1 MIRIDHV
8 GSTDGTNGA
17 NGANGTHAVANGTS
31 SNRPLGVLIIGAG
44 IGGLTAAIALR
55 KQGHDVQIFEQSAFS
70 RETGAAIHLAPN
82 TNGILRRLGIFAEEF
97 GANPMEKMTEYTA
110 TGEITRTIDLREP
123 NKEWQH
129 AWLLAH
135 RIELHNKLK
144 TAATNPKESGSVQ
157 LITSSKVVNIDPVS
171 ATVALEDGT
180 KIKGDLVIGADGVHS
195 VARTV
200 VAGDGY
206 KPFGSGKSA
215 FRFLVPRQLA
225 LEDPVTKPF
234 AETQGNL
241 LIWYGNDR
249 RVVMYPTSDNSILN
263 FVCIHPEAET
273 SDDSGEGWD
282 QTSNL
287 EKLLQVY
294 ASFDPALLQLLKKA
308 DPLNIKIWTLLDMK
322 VIPNWTKERLTLLGD
337 AAHPFLPHQGQGA
350 GVAIEDAAT
359 LAVVLPPGT
368 KSEEVAERLSL
379 YEEIR
384 KERADKI
391 QQFSRLAGADLDS
404 QDKKDMYGFTNYN
417 FGHDEW
423 DNSSQR
429 FREWQWKKI
438 PNAYWRMPIAFGP
451 MPGPRQTNMG
461 LVRSGLESTFTTASI
476 KFKTSRTM
484 LQNLFPPGR
493 RGWRFKSPG
502 TVAYASFSQTT
513 LNKMEWLGGS
523 GYKHIGLY
531 VHGVEYEKKDGSVVS
546 GSYLPILFES
556 LTDPIVS
563 GREELGMPKLY
574 TSVDVYRRSNSYR
587 MRTGWEGALWGD
599 FLLEGLTE
607 VDPSTQTGSISG
619 DVDAGILAYK
629 YIPKAGRENKGVAAE
644 EHVVWDPFDEATTTP
659 RPQKTYIAS
668 RASFKIDPLDWEQ
681 LPTLYH
687 VISRLA
693 ELPVYEI
700 MGAKVVEGVGV
711 PDVST
716 ARPIE

>member
-1 MIRIDHV
+1 
-8 GSTDGTNGA
+8 
-17 NGANGTHAVANGTS
+17 
-31 SNRPLGVLIIGAG
+31 
-44 IGGLTAAIALR
+44 
-55 KQGHDVQIFEQSAFS
+55 
-70 RETGAAIHLAPN
+70 
-82 TNGILRRLGIFAEEF
+82 
-97 GANPMEKMTEYTA
+97 MTEYTA

-129 AWLLAH
+129 VSINFVLRVSDSRKLINFQAWLLAH

-157 LITSSKVVNIDPVS
+157 LRTSSKVVNIDPVS

-404 QDKKDMYGFTNYN
+404 QDKKD
-417 FGHDEW
+417 
-423 DNSSQR
+423 S
-429 FREWQWKKI
+429 K
-438 PNAYWRMPIAFGP
+438 PI
-451 MPGPRQTNMG
+451 
-461 LVRSGLESTFTTASI
+461 LV
-476 KFKTSRTM
+476 
-484 LQNLFPPGR
+484 P
-493 RGWRFKSPG
+493 
-502 TVAYASFSQTT
+502 T
-513 LNKMEWLGGS
+513 LN
-523 GYKHIGLY
+523 
-531 VHGVEYEKKDGSVVS
+531 D
-546 GSYLPILFES
+546 F
-556 LTDPIVS
+556 
-563 GREELGMPKLY
+563 
-574 TSVDVYRRSNSYR
+574 
-587 MRTGWEGALWGD
+587 TG
-599 FLLEGLTE
+599 
-607 VDPSTQTGSISG
+607 
-619 DVDAGILAYK
+619 
-629 YIPKAGRENKGVAAE
+629 
-644 EHVVWDPFDEATTTP
+644 
-659 RPQKTYIAS
+659 
-668 RASFKIDPLDWEQ
+668 
-681 LPTLYH
+681 
-687 VISRLA
+687 
-693 ELPVYEI
+693 
-700 MGAKVVEGVGV
+700 
-711 PDVST
+711 
-716 ARPIE
+716 